1 MPAWQEKHRD
11 IVASAHPACP
21 LLPKLLVLIKRP
33 DVCVEPVVH
42 MRRGTIIRLAVS
54 ATLFALF
61 PAQRA
66 RLLLELVKTGPQ
78 LVHHLFGVPQFA
90 LPMM

>member
-1 MPAWQEKHRD
+1 M
-11 IVASAHPACP
+11 SAAPEAP
-21 LLPKLLVLIKRP
+21 LIKRP

-66 RLLLELVKTGPQ
+66 RLLELVKTGPQ
-78 LVHHLFGVPQFA
+78 LVHHLFGVP
-90 LPMM
+90 